1 MTEPERRVYVVLWNH
16 ADSVTGKCFP
26 NRDTILRESGY
37 KRSIFYEARKSL
49 QDVGLITW
57 KTGAW
62 RTKGKAKPTFRVTYT
77 LDFNHTCPRLQARAR
92 TSVETTTLVQDS
104 REGPD
109 KCIGMDVKTDPRFR
123 PQRTLHLSKVLGE
136 GSDKELLTHHKEK
149 QAKRKTESSPPL
161 KAGSA
166 PPPLSEERARKFIEY
181 QRQGFDVG
189 KTVLLEAEEV
199 LKKSHGG
206 EDDKKQEP
214 PEGGGS
220 GA

>member
-37 KRSIFYEARKSL
+37 KRSIFYKTRKSL

-62 RTKGKAKPTFRVTYT
+62 RTKGEAKPTFRVTYI
-77 LDFNHTCPRLQARAR
+77 LDFNHTCPHLQARAR

-149 QAKRKTESSPPL
+149 QAKRKPESSPPL
-161 KAGSA
+161 KADSA
-166 PPPLSEERARKFIEY
+166 PPPLTEERARSIIESS
-181 QRQGFDVG
+181 RGGFHFPDWMV
-189 KTVLLEAEEV
+189 KEAEEV
-199 LKKSHGG
+199 LKKSH
-206 EDDKKQEP
+206 
-214 PEGGGS
+214 
-220 GA
+220 